1 MSGPALVFEGEE
13 SMITA
18 ISENPANFK
27 VICAMQVIS
36 ACATVTI
43 ACHFFPFFGEHDCLF
58 FFLLVEYV
66 VSEQVLHSYDK
77 SFYCPDGYNRER

>member
-27 VICAMQVIS
+27 VICAMQVFS
-36 ACATVTI
+36 ACATVAI
-43 ACHFFPFFGEHDCLF
+43 ACHFFLFIWRARLPFSSLCEWNILF
-58 FFLLVEYV
+58 Q
-66 VSEQVLHSYDK
+66 SMHSYDK
-77 SFYCPDGYNRER
+77 SFYCSDGFNRER